1 MDCAQV
7 VRKVIVSQDKHKQ
20 ILSPQQPFEEILKL
34 VQPMI
39 TSILLKCHIYKD
51 FAYYRHIAAI
61 AVWKAYQ
68 KANPSNGQFS
78 AYIYTTVKGEILKE
92 LSKNKQF
99 QDNVTF
105 LADDKLNR
113 IRCQREQIHQLE
125 ACLLVETIMGNLNE
139 LDRKILQLYYLEGY
153 TYDEIAKELHLSVA
167 AVKKR
172 RTRLMCKLRSHYR
185 Q

>member
-7 VRKVIVSQDKHKQ
+7 VRKVIVSTDKHKQ
-20 ILSPQQPFEEILKL
+20 ILSPQQPFEEILEL

-51 FAYYRHIAAI
+51 FEYYRHIAAI

-105 LADDKLNR
+105 IADDKLNN
-113 IRCQREQIHQLE
+113 IKCQQEQIKRLE
-125 ACLLVETIMGNLNE
+125 VCLLVDTIMGNLKE
-139 LDRKILQLYYLEGY
+139 VDRKILQLYYLEGY
-153 TYDEIAKELHLSVA
+153 KYEEIAKELQLSVV

-172 RTRLMCKLRSHYR
+172 RTRLMHKLRCLYR
-185 Q
+185 L